1 MDGYATL
8 IFLFFGCS
16 LSSCSK
22 FPLPEYYYVNLLMNW
37 TDAQDY
43 CRVHYTDLATLESM
57 DDINRLKADF
67 SYNLSWVGLSRD
79 PNSRRWSATVEA
91 NTTGFHAWAET
102 EPNHIGGNENCV
114 LMSTNRQWRDYSCD
128 RVRTFVCYTVTNQND
143 TTYVFIPT
151 PGTWNFA
158 QEYCGEHHTDLAV
171 IRTAVENDKVFSV
184 KPPPAQVWIG
194 PHRVRWTWAD
204 SSQSSFR
211 NWKADE
217 PENCDGDQLCAAEND
232 LHEWIDTNCQNKN
245 TFICHQV
252 AKLRTVV
259 RLTTETNAD
268 MTDPAIQAQILQQV
282 TSFFFK
288 LFGRCKITE
297 DEEND
302 WHPIRKRGNPARF
315 FYPSSARRSADESG
329 RGKLHSAMED
339 WAQEKG
345 ETLTERSCTLH
356 FNICFF

>member
-8 IFLFFGCS
+8 IFLFF
-16 LSSCSK
+16 
-22 FPLPEYYYVNLLMNW
+22 
-37 TDAQDY
+37 
-43 CRVHYTDLATLESM
+43 
-57 DDINRLKADF
+57 
-67 SYNLSWVGLSRD
+67 
-79 PNSRRWSATVEA
+79 
-91 NTTGFHAWAET
+91 
-102 EPNHIGGNENCV
+102 
-114 LMSTNRQWRDYSCD
+114 
-128 RVRTFVCYTVTNQND
+128 VTNQND

-245 TFICHQV
+245 TFICHQGECSMTKTNFWFNQIFTAGPLYFPV

-268 MTDPAIQAQILQQV
+268 MTDPAIQAQILQQTNSRHFV
-282 TSFFFK
+282 HTSCQRW
-288 LFGRCKITE
+288 L
-297 DEEND
+297 
-302 WHPIRKRGNPARF
+302 
-315 FYPSSARRSADESG
+315 SSADFNGPLISPKTGAATATEVRLVDPAWNHDNNRPY
-329 RGKLHSAMED
+329 
-339 WAQEKG
+339 
-345 ETLTERSCTLH
+345 LTALD
-356 FNICFF
+356 NICQAIREAFPVKVDVNKIGNCKQEDGESVQAFYQRFYTVFNENCGMTEPANREGGHCESLGVPLQTDFSPQRSD

>member
-8 IFLFFGCS
+8 IFLFF
-16 LSSCSK
+16 
-22 FPLPEYYYVNLLMNW
+22 
-37 TDAQDY
+37 
-43 CRVHYTDLATLESM
+43 
-57 DDINRLKADF
+57 
-67 SYNLSWVGLSRD
+67 
-79 PNSRRWSATVEA
+79 
-91 NTTGFHAWAET
+91 
-102 EPNHIGGNENCV
+102 
-114 LMSTNRQWRDYSCD
+114 
-128 RVRTFVCYTVTNQND
+128 VTNQND

-268 MTDPAIQAQILQQV
+268 MTDPAIQAQILQQLGAAL
-282 TSFFFK
+282 TNLGGANFT
-288 LFGRCKITE
+288 LQWKIG
-297 DEEND
+297 
-302 WHPIRKRGNPARF
+302 PK
-315 FYPSSARRSADESG
+315 
-329 RGKLHSAMED
+329 KK
-339 WAQEKG
+339 EKP
-345 ETLTERSCTLH
+345 
-356 FNICFF
+356 